1 MEINDAYDMG
11 DLIRAA
17 IENHREEFEN
27 PVQRIMTFSE
37 AGLTTRNE
45 GLVIRTQ
52 DGKEFQIT
60 IVQSK

>member
-17 IENHREEFEN
+17 IENHGEEFEN
-27 PVQRIMTFSE
+27 PVQRIMTFGE
-37 AGLTTRNE
+37 AGLLTNNK